1 MGKQM
6 NPYPLRVSEPTF
18 SKLKIVA
25 KENDRSLNGQIENIL
40 KAFIA
45 NYEKENGTIEIPAQ
59 PKEDE

>member
-45 NYEKENGTIEIPAQ
+45 NYEKENGSI
-59 PKEDE
+59 KEMP